1 MSYNNPCTD
10 HGHEYDTKVCQNC
23 KTDFCYT
30 CCGWTNVDQGG
41 KYEEDRMDCPKCGHD
56 WYSQEPL
63 ENVNFGIP
71 ENEKMS
77 EDFEEFVIGNVIT
90 QDASEKESIDRAL
103 KWHYDFKPVTN
114 DSGITFADGS
124 VCKLADLKKEI
135 QEVEKRTRI
144 QEAKAYFRK
153 YGWIEIKKPLGCCSR
168 IQDHNGVE
176 YGKIYIE
183 KTRASGKIYNRYSD
197 ADGLYYPEW
206 WSCED
211 WEALID
217 KFSDWL

>member
-56 WYSQEPL
+56 WYEKEETEPVKTSQEFAEHVINL
-63 ENVNFGIP
+63 AINEGAKEARAIGKALTWQSNYKVFGSKI
-71 ENEKMS
+71 M
-77 EDFEEFVIGNVIT
+77 
-90 QDASEKESIDRAL
+90 
-103 KWHYDFKPVTN
+103 
-114 DSGITFADGS
+114 FADGS
-124 VCKLADLKKEI
+124 ICELTELKKEI

-144 QEAKAYFRK
+144 QDAKAKFIK
-153 YGWIEIKKPLGCCSR
+153 YGWIEIAKPLGCCSR
-168 IQDHNGVE
+168 IQDHNGAGVN
-176 YGKIYIE
+176 YGKVYIE
-183 KTRASGKIYNRYSD
+183 KASGKGYNRYTTD
-197 ADGLYYPEW
+197 DEYDFPEW
-206 WSCED
+206 KPCKD